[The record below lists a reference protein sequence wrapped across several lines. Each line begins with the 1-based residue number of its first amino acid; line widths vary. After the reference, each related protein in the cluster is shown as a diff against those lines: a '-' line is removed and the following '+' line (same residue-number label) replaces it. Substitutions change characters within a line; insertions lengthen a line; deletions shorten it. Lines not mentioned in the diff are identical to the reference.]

1 MEDVL
6 IALKEPAL
14 EHYEEGVLDS
24 FLRNARRIL
33 CSGLVATTLLASVAT
48 LSLDY
53 LEPSRGSLTELVL
66 QTESI
71 DKQHVDFMTERLTS
85 FLSLRAGWNNEET
98 SSPINTDVL
107 AFVDRV
113 LQGSDASDWQNWL
126 VFPEQTGSVLLDY
139 EADYCHA
146 SISVGID
153 GFSYMA
159 YGPGFYDTAERGS
172 LSDNELLAF
181 VRKVREYGRS

>member
-6 IALKEPAL
+6 VALKEPTL
-14 EHYEEGVLDS
+14 EHYEEGVLES

-48 LSLDY
+48 LSIDY
-53 LEPSRGSLTELVL
+53 FEPSCGSLTELVL
-66 QTESI
+66 ETESK
-71 DKQHVDFMTERLTS
+71 DKQHVDLLTERLMS
-85 FLSLRAGWNNEET
+85 FLSLEAGWNNEET
-98 SSPINTDVL
+98 SSPINTDVV

-113 LQGSDASDWQNWL
+113 LLGSEASDWQNWL

-139 EADYCHA
+139 EADCCHA

-159 YGPGFYDTAERGS
+159 YGPGFYDTADRGS
-172 LSDNELLAF
+172 LSDSELLAF
-181 VRKVREYGRS
+181 VRKVRQYGRS